1 MTVMADVT
9 VNVTAQV
16 LSKVLRQALLRE
28 RTLRLTPGQV
38 ERVADATADARHDAA
53 AAG

>member
-1 MTVMADVT
+1 MTLMADAPVHVT
-9 VNVTAQV
+9 TQV
-16 LSKVLRQALLRE
+16 LSRVLRQALMRE

-53 AAG
+53 SAG